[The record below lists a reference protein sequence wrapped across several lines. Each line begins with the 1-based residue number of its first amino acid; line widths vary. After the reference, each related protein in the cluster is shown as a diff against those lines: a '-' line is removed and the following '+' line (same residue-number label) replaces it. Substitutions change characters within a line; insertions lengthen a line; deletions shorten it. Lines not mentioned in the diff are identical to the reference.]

1 MRRAVPPHPSLGGHY
16 GWFIETSFQELTDLL
31 RCAVDTL
38 AYPRAALFGFA
49 LALVAFSLLAVLK
62 GALANVQGQAVVA
75 EELSSYYVAQEVS
88 SPDAGMQRLMPAALG
103 EPGGRRTPA
112 ALAGW
117 RGQVTRQIPWKKYK
131 KSRRGPRKPSTV
143 QRTRRGAHRSTARV
157 LQNRQNK

>member
-1 MRRAVPPHPSLGGHY
+1 
-16 GWFIETSFQELTDLL
+16 LTDLL

-103 EPGGRRTPA
+103 EPGGGGRP
-112 ALAGW
+112 LPW
-117 RGQVTRQIPWKKYK
+117 RGGEGR
-131 KSRRGPRKPSTV
+131 
-143 QRTRRGAHRSTARV
+143 
-157 LQNRQNK
+157 